1 MKKLFLLL
9 LLCFIFSSFKA
20 YCQVIFK
27 YRDSL
32 GKTNIGNFLYYY
44 KDGNGFLSFDS
55 IRRRSASFKLLQAAV
70 PNFKISTSVFW
81 FRFSIKN
88 ASKEPF
94 LYVDLEY
101 PPLDRVD
108 FFADST
114 NHYKQQISGTG
125 IRLSTRTTQS
135 QNHVFK
141 LSISPG
147 QQQEYYFRIQSKSL
161 ILVPLYIGSASDIY
175 NSEISRNLIYGIY
188 YGIIAV
194 MILFNLFIFI
204 SVRDR
209 NYFLYVIYILFVGLA
224 QAVLDGYTYKYLWPE
239 SPWLSMQSMIFI
251 PALTGIAVAEF
262 FKGFLDIKRQIPS
275 MLVYINTFN
284 VIYILCI
291 ISSLLGYR
299 LISLAGLQ
307 ISAITGSFFLFYI
320 SLELIKKGYRPA
332 KFFLLAWSFF
342 LSSIII
348 FVLRNFNL
356 LPFNSFTE
364 HVLLI
369 GSGAEVT
376 LLSFALADRINILKQ
391 EKEFS
396 QAIALSEAQ
405 KNEHLIRD
413 QNINLEHM
421 VDDRTNQLTS
431 TMNDLQLTMNNLK
444 NTQAQ
449 LVDSEKMASLG
460 QLTAGIAHEINNPI
474 NFVTSNIKPLKRD
487 INDLYIMLSKFEN
500 STALMDP
507 ALVTEINQLKEELD
521 LDYVKSEIDLLLKG
535 IDEGAFRTSEI
546 IRGLKMFARVD
557 EQDIKDV
564 NLNEGFESTLLL
576 LNSKIKDK
584 IKLQMKLGAIP
595 KIECYAGKLN
605 QVFMNII
612 SNSIYAINQLHGDST
627 AGMLCIETK
636 TNEENDQEVVIL
648 IQDNG
653 TGMPE
658 EIKQKIFDPFF
669 TTKPI
674 GEGTGLGLSI
684 VQQIIISH
692 KGTIDVQS
700 EAEKGTLF
708 KIILPVRQ

>member
-9 LLCFIFSSFKA
+9 LFCFIADNFQA
-20 YCQVIFK
+20 NCQVIFK
-27 YRDSL
+27 YKDSL
-32 GKTNIGNFLYYY
+32 AKANIGNYLYYY
-44 KDGNGFLSFDS
+44 EDGNGLLTFDS
-55 IRRRSASFKLLQAAV
+55 IRHGAVPFKLLHAEV

-81 FRFSIKN
+81 FRFSVKN
-88 ASKEPF
+88 SSKEPF

-108 FFADST
+108 FFDDST
-114 NHYKQQISGTG
+114 NHYEQQISGTG
-125 IRLSTRTTQS
+125 IKLSKRTTQS

-141 LSISPG
+141 LAISPG
-147 QQQEYYFRIQSKSL
+147 QQQEYYLRIQSKSL
-161 ILVPLYIGSASDIY
+161 ILVPLYVGSASAIY

-204 SVRDR
+204 SVRDK

-239 SPWLSMQSMIFI
+239 NPWLSMQSMIFI

-262 FKGFLDIKRQIPS
+262 FKGFLDIKRQIPAR
-275 MLVYINTFN
+275 LVVINTFN
-284 VIYILCI
+284 VIYIFCI
-291 ISSLLGYR
+291 IASILGFR

-307 ISAITGSFFLFYI
+307 ISAITGSFFLFYV

-356 LPFNSFTE
+356 LAFNSFTE
-364 HVLLI
+364 HVLLV

-396 QAIALSEAQ
+396 QAVALSEAQ

-413 QNINLEHM
+413 QNINLEQM
-421 VDDRTNQLTS
+421 VDDRTNQLTN
-431 TMNDLQLTMNNLK
+431 TMNDLQLTMDNLK

-487 INDLYIMLSKFEN
+487 INDLYIMLAKFEN

-507 ALVTEINQLKEELD
+507 ALVIEINQLKEELD

-576 LNSKIKDK
+576 LNSKIKDN
-584 IKLQMKLGAIP
+584 IKLQMKLGEIP

-612 SNSIYAINQLHGDST
+612 TNSIYAINQLHGDSPS
-627 AGMLCIETK
+627 GLLSIETK
-636 TNEENDQEVVIL
+636 TNEENDKEVVIL

-653 TGMPE
+653 SGMPDE
-658 EIKQKIFDPFF
+658 VKQKIFDPFF

-700 EAEKGTLF
+700 EAKKGTLF

>member
-1 MKKLFLLL
+1 MKKFYYLIFILSVIISNH
-9 LLCFIFSSFKA
+9 CFGQIVVNYADADKKIIIGKSIYALEDRNSNMTLEK
-20 YCQVIFK
+20 VINLQSTFI
-27 YRDSL
+27 R
-32 GKTNIGNFLYYY
+32 TN
-44 KDGNGFLSFDS
+44 
-55 IRRRSASFKLLQAAV
+55 QEV
-70 PNFKISTSVFW
+70 PNFQISNSTFW
-81 FRFSIKN
+81 IRIKIKN
-88 ASKEPF
+88 SSKDPY
-94 LYVDLEY
+94 LLLDIEY
-101 PPLDRVD
+101 PPLQNVT
-108 FFADST
+108 FFAPT
-114 NHYKQQISGTG
+114 QKGFIETKSGTS
-125 IRLSTRTTQS
+125 IPFRSRRIQS
-135 QNHVFK
+135 QNHLFALNLAIGSSATYYLK
-141 LSISPG
+141 LSSN
-147 QQQEYYFRIQSKSL
+147 SL
-161 ILVPLYIGSASDIY
+161 ILVPIFIGSVTSIASSDI
-175 NSEISRNLIYGIY
+175 SRSLINGLYF
-188 YGIIAV
+188 GIIIV
-194 MILFNLFIFI
+194 MIFYNLFLYF
-204 SVRDR
+204 STKDR
-209 NYFLYVIYILFVGLA
+209 NYFFYVIYIFLVGLV
-224 QAVLDGYTYKYLWPE
+224 QASLNELTFRYLWPNNI
-239 SPWLSMQSMIFI
+239 WLNLQSMTVL
-251 PALTGIAVAEF
+251 PALNGLAVVFF
-262 FKGFLDIKRQIPS
+262 FKHFLDIKTQLSKRLIF
-275 MLVYINTFN
+275 LHIFN
-284 VIYILCI
+284 LLYVLSIVLSLFGYYKTSLYILQ
-291 ISSLLGYR
+291 LV
-299 LISLAGLQ
+299 
-307 ISAITGSFFLFYI
+307 AIVGSFILFYI

-431 TMNDLQLTMNNLK
+431 TMNDLQLTMDNLK

-557 EQDIKDV
+557 EQDIKEV

-653 TGMPE
+653 TGMPK

>member
-1 MKKLFLLL
+1 MKKQFLLFLTSLL
-9 LLCFIFSSFKA
+9 F
-20 YCQVIFK
+20 
-27 YRDSL
+27 L
-32 GKTNIGNFLYYY
+32 GIQASGQAVFTYQNSVSKVNIGKYLYYFED
-44 KDGNGFLSFDS
+44 KTGLMNFDQIRLLSG
-55 IRRRSASFKLLQAAV
+55 SFKLLNSEV
-70 PNFKISTSVFW
+70 PNFKISSSVFW
-81 FRFSIKN
+81 FRFAVKN
-88 ASKEPF
+88 SSAEPF
-94 LYVDLEY
+94 LFVDLEY
-101 PPLDRVD
+101 PPLDEVD
-108 FFADST
+108 FFSVSG
-114 NHYKQQISGTG
+114 NQQIKQRSGTG
-125 IRLSTRTTQS
+125 VKLSLRNTQS

-141 LSISPG
+141 LELNPES
-147 QQQEYYFRIQSKSL
+147 EKEFFLRIQSKSL
-161 ILVPLYIGSASDIY
+161 ILVPLYIGSASAIY
-175 NSEISRNLIYGIY
+175 NSDISRSLIYGIY

-194 MILFNLFIFI
+194 MMLFNLFIFI

-209 NYFLYVIYILFVGLA
+209 SYFLYVIYILFVGLA

-239 SPWLSMQSMIFI
+239 NPWLAMQSMIFI
-251 PALTGIAVAEF
+251 PAITGIAVAQF
-262 FKGFLDIKRQIPS
+262 FKGFLDIRKQKPGRMII
-275 MLVYINTFN
+275 LNAFN
-284 VIYILCI
+284 GIYILCI
-291 ISSLLGYR
+291 ISSLMGYR
-299 LISLAGLQ
+299 LMSLAALQ
-307 ISAITGSFFLFYI
+307 ISAIIGSLFLFYV
-320 SLELIKKGYRPA
+320 SLELILKGYRPA

-342 LSSIII
+342 LSSIIV

-356 LPFNSFTE
+356 LPFNSFTD

-391 EKEFS
+391 EKEYS
-396 QAIALSEAQ
+396 QAIALSAAQ
-405 KNEHLIRD
+405 KNELLIRD
-413 QNINLEHM
+413 QNINLEQM
-421 VDDRTNQLTS
+421 VDERTTQLTN
-431 TMNDLQLTMNNLK
+431 TMSDLQLTMDNLK

-487 INDLYIMLSKFEN
+487 INDLYIMLAKFES

-507 ALVTEINQLKEELD
+507 GLVSEIEKLKNDLD

-576 LNSKIKDK
+576 LNSKIKDH
-584 IKLQMKLGAIP
+584 IKLEMKLGGIP

-612 SNSIYAINQLHGDST
+612 TNSIYAINQLHGDSST
-627 AGMLCIETK
+627 GKLSIETSI
-636 TNEENDQEVVIL
+636 NELNDQEVVVL
-648 IQDNG
+648 IGDNG
-653 TGMPE
+653 SGMPE
-658 EIKQKIFDPFF
+658 DVRLKIFDPFF

-684 VQQIIISH
+684 VQQIIIGH
-692 KGTIDVQS
+692 KGTIEVQS
-700 EAEKGTLF
+700 EAGKGTQF